1 MADRTPR
8 RLRGLT
14 GQGDD
19 LTPLLGTKGGR
30 SAWARGVLEPHGH
43 GLPRALAPVVTPA
56 PDRGAGRTETAC
68 HGGGSQAI
76 RQQEDNLC
84 PEAQLLRRFLGTN
97 PPIARLTPPPLYRHS
112 PSPCTRHSQP

>member
-1 MADRTPR
+1 MAFGDTPDNTAFAGLIREFAWCPMADRTPR

-43 GLPRALAPVVTPA
+43 GLPSAVPKEIFGHAVYSWTCQHLYLYARS
-56 PDRGAGRTETAC
+56 RRTS
-68 HGGGSQAI
+68 G
-76 RQQEDNLC
+76 
-84 PEAQLLRRFLGTN
+84 
-97 PPIARLTPPPLYRHS
+97 
-112 PSPCTRHSQP
+112 